1 MTDGWDEK
9 DEDGGVLFQFFNFC
23 EKSSISLIITIFCE
37 FEKS

>member
-9 DEDGGVLFQFFNFC
+9 DEDGRVLFHFFNFC
-23 EKSSISLIITIFCE
+23 EKLSISLIITISCE